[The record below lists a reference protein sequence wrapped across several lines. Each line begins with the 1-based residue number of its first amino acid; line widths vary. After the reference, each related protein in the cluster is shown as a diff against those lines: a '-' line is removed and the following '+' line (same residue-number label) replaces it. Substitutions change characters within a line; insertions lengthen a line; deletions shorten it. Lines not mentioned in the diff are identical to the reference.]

1 MAEEKNS
8 SMICLGHISDA
19 HGIHGEV
26 LIKAY
31 TEAWE
36 DIAAYGPL
44 FSKDGSQQ
52 FIIKE
57 INVVKKGVIAKLK
70 NIRYRDEAEA
80 LKGQELYVPRDV
92 LPEEEDED
100 TWYHIDLIGLTAKLE
115 DGTNFGEIISIPNYG
130 AGDLLEI
137 KQAETGKTTL
147 IPFTMACVPEVKIGE
162 GVVIVCPP
170 EEWEGEERV

>member
-44 FSKDGSQQ
+44 P
-52 FIIKE
+52 
-57 INVVKKGVIAKLK
+57 
-70 NIRYRDEAEA
+70 A
-80 LKGQELYVPRDV
+80 LLQRR
-92 LPEEEDED
+92 LPAIHHQRNQRRQKRRHRQ
-100 TWYHIDLIGLTAKLE
+100 TQKTSATATK
-115 DGTNFGEIISIPNYG
+115 P
-130 AGDLLEI
+130 
-137 KQAETGKTTL
+137 K
-147 IPFTMACVPEVKIGE
+147 P
-162 GVVIVCPP
+162 
-170 EEWEGEERV
+170 